1 MEQTLKSFE
10 RGYEELRVAFNEN
23 MQVKF
28 GEVREAEAI
37 MHKDLSDA
45 VSLFAER
52 FLKGEVE
59 NAMELP
65 HELVAVL
72 FLCLNFVFFLVCPSI
87 NIQLSNF
94 YKSLFMVWTHD
105 MH

>member
-65 HELVAVL
+65 HELGSR
-72 FLCLNFVFFLVCPSI
+72 CLSVVSEGHA
-87 NIQLSNF
+87 SRS
-94 YKSLFMVWTHD
+94 K
-105 MH
+105 